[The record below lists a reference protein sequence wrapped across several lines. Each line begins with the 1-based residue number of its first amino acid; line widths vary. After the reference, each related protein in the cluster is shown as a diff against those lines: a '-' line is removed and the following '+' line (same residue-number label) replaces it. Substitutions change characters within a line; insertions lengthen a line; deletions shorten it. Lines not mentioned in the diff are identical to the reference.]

1 MTSKT
6 GNKGFSLIE
15 VMVAAALLSLGTVMI
30 REGFL
35 RSAELEGRLSH
46 TMAAERWMHE
56 KAWQARESLLY
67 LKTAAPGSESG
78 QFRGANKT
86 YDWQLETQASGQEAY
101 SLKLVVRWMEGQRPV
116 ERVRDEIFTTAKR
129 PGTL

>member
-1 MTSKT
+1 MTFIRWAETARKVRMTSKT

-56 KAWQARESLLY
+56 KAWQTREALLY
-67 LKTAAPGSESG
+67 LKTAVPGNESG
-78 QFRGANKT
+78 QFRSANKT
-86 YDWQLETQASGQEAY
+86 YDWQLETQAPGQETY
-101 SLKLVVRWMEGQRPV
+101 SLKL
-116 ERVRDEIFTTAKR
+116 
-129 PGTL
+129 